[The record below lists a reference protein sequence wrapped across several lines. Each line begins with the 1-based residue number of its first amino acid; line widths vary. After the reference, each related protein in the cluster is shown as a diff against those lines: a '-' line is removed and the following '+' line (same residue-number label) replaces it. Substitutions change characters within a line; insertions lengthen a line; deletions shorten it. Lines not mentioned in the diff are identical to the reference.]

1 MKDFD
6 EFFHAAT
13 GLRPFPF
20 QRRLGLENWPSILN
34 VPTGLGKTAATVL
47 AWAYKRKAG
56 DTETP
61 RRLVYCLPMRVLV
74 EQVRDNTILYLHRL
88 GLLAGTAIVVKENG
102 RDRVSEYKPSWKEPG
117 KMAVTVLM
125 GGEEAESWDRH
136 PESDAII
143 IGTQDM
149 LLSRAL
155 NRGYGMS
162 RYRWPIHFGLLNS
175 DALWVI
181 DEVQLFG
188 SGLATTTQLQGFRE
202 NFGTLG
208 PARTLWVSATVSPG
222 WLRTVDFNVPLSG
235 AQIAMIDMT
244 DEVHAGVSARINA
257 RKKLHK
263 SKAVVGVIEPLVKE
277 ILAHHQPRTRTLV
290 VMNTVKRAIETLKG
304 ITARNPNAELVL
316 IHSRFRPRERAAA
329 VQSLLRDPGPDGMI
343 VVSTQV
349 VEAGVDVS
357 ARALF
362 TEACPWASFVQR
374 VGRCNRS
381 GEFAE
386 ADVFW
391 VGLPEGEKAAAS
403 VSPPYTTADL
413 LEADSMVEELRD
425 VGPNSLKGREPKFQH
440 GQVLRRKDL
449 VELFDTT
456 QDLAGYDVDISRFI
470 RSVSEADVRVFW
482 RDLPADGPSADEP
495 PPSREELC
503 SAPLHEVRK
512 LAEDKKIMVWRSDH
526 LEGGWM
532 RTWADALFPGMTL
545 MLPSK
550 DGRYGRNG
558 WDAENR
564 ETVPLV
570 QTGERN
576 PAKTYDGDEW
586 VDSPWDTVNGHT
598 SKVMTV
604 MNEVLGH
611 LPHTSRWGD
620 NLREAITWHD
630 AGKAHPSFQ
639 AKLRQGQ
646 PELASH
652 FPVAKAPY
660 ASWRHDPLPANP
672 TAADLRRRHFRHE
685 LASALLALANGKD
698 DLVAYLVAAHHGKV
712 RLSIRSMPG
721 ESRPEGENVRFARG
735 VWDGDKIPAISLG
748 EGLDLEA
755 TSLSLDLMELGQR
768 PDGTPSW
775 AARAISLRDRADVGP
790 FSLALLEALVR
801 AADERGSGGE

>member
-1 MKDFD
+1 MFD
-6 EFFHAAT
+6 EFFATAT
-13 GLRPFPF
+13 GVRPFPF
-20 QRRLGLENWPSILN
+20 QRRLGLEDWPSILN

-47 AWAYKRKAG
+47 AWAYKRRAG
-56 DTETP
+56 DATTP

-74 EQVRDNTILYLHRL
+74 EQVRDNTVLYLHRL
-88 GLLAGTAIVVKENG
+88 GLLAGTATVVTENG
-102 RDRVSEYKPSWKEPG
+102 RERVSEYKPSWKEPG
-117 KMAVTVLM
+117 KIAVTVLM

-202 NFGTLG
+202 SLGTLG
-208 PARTLWVSATVSPG
+208 PARTLWVSATVSPD
-222 WLRTVDFNVPLSG
+222 WLRTVDFTPPLSG
-235 AQIAMIDMT
+235 AQVTAIDKT
-244 DEVHAGVSARINA
+244 DEANAGVSARINA

-263 SKAVVGVIEPLVKE
+263 SKAVVGVIAPLAKE
-277 ILAHHQPRTRTLV
+277 ILANHQPSTRTLV
-290 VMNTVKRAIETLKG
+290 VTNTVKRAVETLK
-304 ITARNPNAELVL
+304 ALAVRKPKADLVL

-329 VQSLLRDPGPDGMI
+329 VQSLLRDPGPGGTI

-357 ARALF
+357 ARTLF

-403 VSPPYTTADL
+403 VSPPYAPEDIT
-413 LEADSMVEELRD
+413 EANGTVDELKD
-425 VGPNSLKGREPKFQH
+425 VGPNSLKGREPNFQH

-470 RSVSEADVRVFW
+470 RSVSETDVRVFW
-482 RDLPADGPSADEP
+482 RDIPADGPSADEP

-503 SAPLHEVRK
+503 PAPLHEVRK
-512 LAEDKKIMVWRSDH
+512 LVEEKKIAAWCSDH

-532 RTWADALFPGMTL
+532 RTWADSLFPGMTL
-545 MLPSK
+545 MLASE
-550 DGRYGRNG
+550 DGRYGQNG
-558 WDAENR
+558 WDAESR
-564 ETVPLV
+564 EPVPAA
-570 QTGERN
+570 QTGK
-576 PAKTYDGDEW
+576 AKSGNDYDSDEW
-586 VDSPWDTVNGHT
+586 VDSPWDSVNGHT
-598 SKVMTV
+598 AKVMSV
-604 MNEVLGH
+604 LSEVLGY
-611 LPHTSRWGD
+611 LPHASRWSA
-620 NLREAITWHD
+620 NLREAVTWHD
-630 AGKAHPSFQ
+630 TGKAHPSFQ
-639 AKLRQGQ
+639 AKLIPGK
-646 PELASH
+646 PELAAH
-652 FPVAKAPY
+652 FPVAKAPR
-660 ASWRHDPLPANP
+660 ASWRRDSLPAKP
-672 TAADLRRRHFRHE
+672 TVADLRRRHFRHE
-685 LASALLALANGKD
+685 LVSALLALANGKD

-721 ESRPEGENVRFARG
+721 ESRPEGESIRFARG

-755 TSLSLDLMELGQR
+755 LSVSLDLMELGQR
-768 PDGTPSW
+768 EDGTPSW
-775 AARAISLRDRADVGP
+775 AARAIGLRDSYEIGP
-790 FSLALLEALVR
+790 FSLAFLEALVR